1 MLETHTS
8 VFAGGEGT
16 SYDRLEF
23 IGDAI
28 LDFREYLMIIVYRC
42 ILQRMF
48 IVVARY
54 IWERHPY
61 LSPGGLTMLK
71 ASHPELLS
79 PIIH

>member
-28 LDFREYLMIIVYRC
+28 LDFRECSINIVYRRFSR
-42 ILQRMF
+42 RMSA
-48 IVVARY
+48 VVARY

-71 ASHPELLS
+71 ASRFRFLS
-79 PIIH
+79 GL